1 MVDPLLAE
9 LHRQAK
15 VGALSESAMV
25 PTVLPLQIIRIG
37 TVALVCCPG
46 EFTTTAGRRL
56 LKTIEKN
63 LQGQGY
69 AQVLICTYCN
79 EYMGYVT
86 TREEYQQQ
94 AYEGGHTVFGQ
105 WTLAAFQTHEFRQP
119 VAVRKHDQAL
129 RPAAAPADEL
139 AKRSRQPPN

>member
-1 MVDPLLAE
+1 
-9 LHRQAK
+9 
-15 VGALSESAMV
+15 MV

-56 LKTIEKN
+56 LKSVEEN

-94 AYEGGHTVFGQ
+94 AYEGGHTIFGQ
-105 WTLAAFQTHEFRQP
+105 WTLAAFQTQFAELAHEFCQPAHARQ
-119 VAVRKHDQAL
+119 HDQTL
-129 RPAAAPADEL
+129 RPAPAPADEL
-139 AKRSRQPPN
+139 AKRSRQRPNC